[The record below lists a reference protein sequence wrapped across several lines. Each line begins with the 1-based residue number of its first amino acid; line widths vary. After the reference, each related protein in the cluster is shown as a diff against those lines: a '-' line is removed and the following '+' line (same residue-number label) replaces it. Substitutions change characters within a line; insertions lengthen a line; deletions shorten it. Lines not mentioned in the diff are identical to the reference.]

1 VLGGFFLV
9 GGAFVFFGPGFF
21 RVHFFIGGNR
31 SARVAVFH
39 RCAYGSCRMRLL

>member
-21 RVHFFIGGNR
+21 RVHFIGGNR
-31 SARVAVFH
+31 GARVAVFH